1 MEKTS
6 VKTNSFS
13 NGNTLNA
20 KQAGD
25 LFGVSAWAMYK
36 RAKNGYVPYHNMGNR
51 IYFKKD
57 ELLPFL

>member
-6 VKTNSFS
+6 VKSS
-13 NGNTLNA
+13 VSDSGNTLNA

-36 RAKNGYVPYHNMGNR
+36 RAKNGYIPHHYMGSR

-57 ELLPFL
+57 ELMPFL